1 MAEGMIEARVDPV
14 CFFIRLL
21 FSHFIPDRQGLSQ
34 RELHVLH
41 HEVKALQSTLGISYK
56 DAAHRL
62 FMGEVER
69 VKKADSSTKLFGAVR
84 ERIDDVVNREIWPP
98 IRSLDKGEMDEY
110 VVENGKWKAK
120 DGGDSHK

>member
-1 MAEGMIEARVDPV
+1 
-14 CFFIRLL
+14 
-21 FSHFIPDRQGLSQ
+21 
-34 RELHVLH
+34 
-41 HEVKALQSTLGISYK
+41 
-56 DAAHRL
+56 
-62 FMGEVER
+62 MGEVER